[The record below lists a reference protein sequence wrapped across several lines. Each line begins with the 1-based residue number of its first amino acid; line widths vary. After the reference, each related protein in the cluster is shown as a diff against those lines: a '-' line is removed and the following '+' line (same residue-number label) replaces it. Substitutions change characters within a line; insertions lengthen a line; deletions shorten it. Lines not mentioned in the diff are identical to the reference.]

1 MNNYKQKYLKYK
13 QKYINLK
20 DNMIGGACSKCPI
33 MGFQQHLGECWHD
46 AISTIMLFNDG
57 ICDIIQPIFANDIET
72 IITQINKNIDENKIP
87 DYYLPL
93 NIEPSE
99 IVFFQKK
106 IIEYIRES
114 YFRYHN
120 VNKDIISD
128 ELKQNIKKFPLL
140 RQPSLECSLELVHMA
155 FDIHNNN
162 NTNITIFDDNSH
174 GGFNFYEII
183 MSLIFNYTLM
193 NYNRSDTITEN
204 KYICPYELNFHK
216 YNFYILEQSKKNYLE
231 ILNIY
236 IDNIKHIIS
245 LLNENKILAVNILL
259 HVNKSAHA
267 HAQAF
272 IKCNDKLYFYD
283 DNGITTIV
291 NSKLGTEE
299 INKKSSNLN
308 TTLVEFNWID
318 YLKNKLNIIIQR
330 IENELLSLP
339 EESFNSEFIFTKLN
353 EIIKILSGFYLGHED
368 EITFGYKMLENMFI
382 YKLTFFTIENEQNET
397 DYYNKMYK
405 TNFLNYD
412 NDRNI
417 KYLLSNINSIDDNCI
432 YFING
437 NYITI
442 LHILNKKNYRLLYE
456 LVLKYNKIDIFYIYY
471 DEIYVRN
478 NSKKNTIINKKY
490 ILKILEYILINNLEK
505 INDYMLTFI
514 NDYGFIK
521 FSIAETFKE
530 IRQNIEFRETDRD
543 KIDNYYFQA
552 DEIIYNLINFI
563 INLDEYKIKE
573 AYTQDYKT
581 HYDLIVEI
589 NKDIAIPKLIKLFED
604 KLKK

>member
-1 MNNYKQKYLKYK
+1 
-13 QKYINLK
+13 
-20 DNMIGGACSKCPI
+20 
-33 MGFQQHLGECWHD
+33 
-46 AISTIMLFNDG
+46 
-57 ICDIIQPIFANDIET
+57 
-72 IITQINKNIDENKIP
+72 
-87 DYYLPL
+87 
-93 NIEPSE
+93 
-99 IVFFQKK
+99 
-106 IIEYIRES
+106 
-114 YFRYHN
+114 
-120 VNKDIISD
+120 
-128 ELKQNIKKFPLL
+128 
-140 RQPSLECSLELVHMA
+140 
-155 FDIHNNN
+155 
-162 NTNITIFDDNSH
+162 
-174 GGFNFYEII
+174 
-183 MSLIFNYTLM
+183 
-193 NYNRSDTITEN
+193 
-204 KYICPYELNFHK
+204 
-216 YNFYILEQSKKNYLE
+216 
-231 ILNIY
+231 
-236 IDNIKHIIS
+236 
-245 LLNENKILAVNILL
+245 
-259 HVNKSAHA
+259 
-267 HAQAF
+267 
-272 IKCNDKLYFYD
+272 
-283 DNGITTIV
+283 
-291 NSKLGTEE
+291 
-299 INKKSSNLN
+299 
-308 TTLVEFNWID
+308 
-318 YLKNKLNIIIQR
+318 
-330 IENELLSLP
+330 
-339 EESFNSEFIFTKLN
+339 
-353 EIIKILSGFYLGHED
+353 
-368 EITFGYKMLENMFI
+368 
-382 YKLTFFTIENEQNET
+382 
-397 DYYNKMYK
+397 MYK